1 MRAFFVV
8 DGGYPLIADRIATM
22 LNEMFREMELKATAD
37 WYYDE
42 FVESGTEY
50 GVRIEF
56 RGMSSDAWANLKR
69 SIEQR
74 CEAKF
79 GCRGRWEEAS

>member
-1 MRAFFVV
+1 MRAFYII
-8 DGGYPLIADRIATM
+8 DGGYPLIANRIESM
-22 LNEMFREMELKATAD
+22 LNNIFLEKGINATAA

-50 GVRIEF
+50 GVRIDYHGITRET
-56 RGMSSDAWANLKR
+56 WANLKR

-74 CEAKF
+74 CFEQF
-79 GCRGRWEEAS
+79 GHRGRWEEAS